1 MTLRGAKSRGV
12 QTLYTHIHIEMM
24 KKEEGVHISASTDR
38 LHKTYQCHPLQKHQP
53 TCHIWLLNVIQSH
66 EKVTSGSLSY
76 PTIAK

>member
-1 MTLRGAKSRGV
+1 MSLRGAKSRV
-12 QTLYTHIHIEMM
+12 QKLYTHIYTHRNDE
-24 KKEEGVHISASTDR
+24 KEEGVNISASTDR

-53 TCHIWLLNVIQSH
+53 TCHIWFLNVIQSH